1 MISSQLNRIA
11 NKGTILSFQTA
22 DLTGLAN
29 TTSFWVDNSGNPKFR
44 IGTGTVQTI
53 ATVANLGSYIPLSGT
68 TALAGDIIP
77 TTTNTNDLG
86 SNTNRLR
93 GGYYQ
98 TVYATNK
105 MFVGNITSSAY
116 DFTVN
121 IGLTTLLGGTTTVN
135 GAILPNVGG
144 LNIGGTSSGQH
155 WGNVYATNINNQ
167 VGTLNL
173 QQGGTN
179 RLRLLSSHV
188 EVLSSDFYVFST
200 GTSAGKITAGLGGGG
215 ALHGNTTLAFLAGG
229 GGGTE
234 AARFHS
240 SGNFSIG
247 STTDAGFR
255 LDVNGTARVQ
265 GDATFS
271 GIVYMPTNGTVS
283 MRTTVNTNGFGFDG
297 INQPF
302 ISSNN
307 NIVLNGNINSQYVD
321 QYNIGG
327 TNRYRSIAL
336 TRQVAVGNYTF
347 TSSSGVDNIVNLT
360 PNFNTTGTASSN
372 LIYGGAYYQANGSG
386 AQNLINLGEFSAANG
401 GGTFTSRFVVDRLG
415 KTTIADDF
423 VNETVGKGWV
433 TRSPDGTYYRITVNN
448 GGTTL
453 NITAI

>member
-135 GAILPNVGG
+135 GAILPNVGS

-155 WGNVYATNINNQ
+155 WGNVYASTIGNQ
-167 VGTLNL
+167 VGTFNI
-173 QQGGTN
+173 QSGGTV
-179 RLRLLSSHV
+179 RGV
-188 EVLSSDFYVFST
+188 VG
-200 GTSAGKITAGLGGGG
+200 GTSAPALNLTHTTQEQLRLSFDASNYLSATVNSTGIVTFNTVGTSLGYRFSLGS
-215 ALHGNTTLAFLAGG
+215 
-229 GGGTE
+229 TE
-234 AARFHS
+234 AFRVHS
-240 SGNFSIG
+240 TGNLSIG
-247 STTDAGFR
+247 NTTDAGFR
-255 LDVNGTARVQ
+255 LDVNGTAR
-265 GDATFS
+265 AT
-271 GIVYMPTNGTVS
+271 
-283 MRTTVNTNGFGFDG
+283 
-297 INQPF
+297 
-302 ISSNN
+302 
-307 NIVLNGNINSQYVD
+307 
-321 QYNIGG
+321 QYNIGAISTNFIGGGGFGEIGIMNASMDLRVGG
-327 TNRYRSIAL
+327 TYGAIWAFVDNSKDIGTSDRRWRTGFFGTSVISTLYRVSALNTAPSSATDTGTLGEIRITATHIYVCTATNTWVRAAL
-336 TRQVAVGNYTF
+336 TTWKKQ
-347 TSSSGVDNIVNLT
+347 IKL
-360 PNFNTTGTASSN
+360 
-372 LIYGGAYYQANGSG
+372 
-386 AQNLINLGEFSAANG
+386 
-401 GGTFTSRFVVDRLG
+401 
-415 KTTIADDF
+415 
-423 VNETVGKGWV
+423 
-433 TRSPDGTYYRITVNN
+433 
-448 GGTTL
+448 
-453 NITAI
+453 